1 MTSSAHPCVG
11 REPALLE
18 VDCLG
23 SRDGVVRLV
32 ARGEVD
38 LSTVGGLEAA
48 VAGAWRTL
56 PTAVVVDLTGVTFC
70 CIAGAGSLVAARSAA
85 AARGVELVLVTRPGI
100 IRRVLRIVDSF
111 GGPPAGSTPRPRDA
125 AESVRSR

>member
-1 MTSSAHPCVG
+1 MTSSALPCAG
-11 REPALLE
+11 RGPALLE

-23 SRDGVVRLV
+23 ARDGLVRVV

-38 LSTVGGLEAA
+38 LSTVGALEAA
-48 VAGAWRTL
+48 VAGAWRLL
-56 PTAVVVDLTGVTFC
+56 PTTVVVDLTGVTFC

-100 IRRVLRIVDSF
+100 IRRVLRTVDSF
-111 GGPPAGSTPRPRDA
+111 VSPPAAGPPRPRDA
-125 AESVRSR
+125 AEPVRSR